1 MIRTTTVA
9 AATALALV
17 LGVPAAFAQSSTTP
31 LPQAQ
36 NAALNIT
43 PNASMVTMFDNAK
56 TSLPDAISTAEG
68 NTNGRNSNSKAFAAS
83 FVNDNGT
90 PVYLVDTLSD
100 HSVYQLQIDA
110 NTGKPI
116 GQAKIIQESQL
127 PQQERTLLATLP
139 EAKTSLSD
147 AVGNATGKLGGK
159 AIDAAITEANGQIA
173 YDVTVINNGQVEK
186 ASIDQAN
193 GKVAAL
199 PVPGEGS
206 GSSTQK

>member
-17 LGVPAAFAQSSTTP
+17 LGIPAAFAQSSTTP

-43 PNASMVTMFDNAK
+43 PTASTVTMFDSVK

-68 NTNGRNSNSKAFAAS
+68 NTNGQNSNSKAFAGS
-83 FVNDNGT
+83 FVNDNGA

-127 PQQERTLLATLP
+127 PQQESTLLATLAN
-139 EAKTSLSD
+139 AKTSLSD
-147 AVGNATGKLGGK
+147 AIGNATGKLGGK

-173 YDVTVINNGQVEK
+173 YYVTVVNNGQVQK
-186 ASIDQAN
+186 ASVDQGN
-193 GKVAAL
+193 GKVASL
-199 PVPGEGS
+199 PVP
-206 GSSTQK
+206 